1 MAIDPEGRAVSN
13 SPYEPSFD
21 QGHVLER
28 MRGTRSH
35 QHNPAAERAREPAQR
50 HTMIAE
56 AAYYRAEK
64 RRFEPGHELDDWLQ
78 AEAEIFSLLH

>member
-1 MAIDPEGRAVSN
+1 MSN

-21 QGHVLER
+21 HGHFLKQ
-28 MRGTRSH
+28 MRGRRSH
-35 QHNPAAERAREPAQR
+35 RHNPAAERSRDPAHR

-64 RRFEPGHELDDWLQ
+64 RHFEPGHELDDWLQ
-78 AEAEIFSLLH
+78 AEAEICSLLH

>member
-1 MAIDPEGRAVSN
+1 MSN

-21 QGHVLER
+21 RGHVLER
-28 MRGTRSH
+28 MRGRRSH
-35 QHNPAAERAREPAQR
+35 QRNPAAARAHDPAQR

-64 RRFEPGHELDDWLQ
+64 RHFEPGHELDDWLQ
-78 AEAEIFSLLH
+78 AEAEISSLLH